1 MPDAITLCHLCGLH
15 PAGEQSHIIPRFVS
29 TRIAQDCG
37 GFSFRE
43 ASNPNK
49 VVQNTITFP
58 LLCADCEDLF
68 WKWEDIFSRETF
80 RPYFDNDEQPVIFDR
95 NTFDLMISICW
106 RVLKYTLLAHPPAI
120 NFSYLNDAEKIWRDY
135 LLAKRTNVAT
145 FQPYL
150 VLDRDF
156 SNSVI
161 QNSAALTRTHL
172 RNTIAQGIFGV
183 PAIDLPGVFRHV
195 VYAKLG
201 PFILFGVMFSSD
213 EIIDQNDSWQA
224 VEQTV
229 SDKVRQNPEKLPTSI
244 ISHVD
249 VTTSKIIKSMELLS
263 DKQKIKQNTLVT
275 KKLHKAP
282 VRHLV
287 NEDKRLFPTDSTK
300 DN

>member
-1 MPDAITLCHLCGLH
+1 MPDATTLCHLCGLH
-15 PAGEQSHIIPRFVS
+15 PTGEQSHIIPRFVS

-58 LLCADCEDLF
+58 LLCTDCEDLF
-68 WKWEDIFSRETF
+68 WKWEDIFSRDTY
-80 RPYFDNDEQPVIFDR
+80 RPYFDNNNHPVTLDR

-106 RVLKYTLLAHPPAI
+106 RVLKYTLLAHPPI
-120 NFSYLNDAEKIWRDY
+120 ISFSHLNDAEKIWRDY
-135 LLAKRTNVAT
+135 LLAKRADVAT
-145 FQPYL
+145 FHPYL

-156 SNSVI
+156 SDSVI
-161 QNSAALTRTHL
+161 QNSAALTRTNL
-172 RNTIAQGIFGV
+172 RNTIAQGIFGI
-183 PAIDLPGVFRHV
+183 PDIDLLILSRHV

-213 EIIDQNDSWQA
+213 ENMGQHDSWQA
-224 VEQTV
+224 VKQTAN
-229 SDKVRQNPEKLPTSI
+229 DKLRQKPETLPTNI
-244 ISHVD
+244 VSHID
-249 VTTSKIIKSMELLS
+249 DTTSKINKSMEALS
-263 DKQKIKQNTLVT
+263 EKQKIKQNALVA

-287 NEDKRLFPTDSTK
+287 DEDKRLFPTDSTK